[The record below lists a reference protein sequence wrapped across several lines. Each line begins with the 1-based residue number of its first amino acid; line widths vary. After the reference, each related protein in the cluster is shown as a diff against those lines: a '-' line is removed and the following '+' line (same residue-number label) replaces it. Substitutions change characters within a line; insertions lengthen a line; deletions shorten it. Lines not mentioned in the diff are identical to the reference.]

1 MPLYGKNFGWQNE
14 LHFLPGKKEHTPQWF
29 IFPDE
34 SNHDHFHKNGAEIP
48 EPKVFLDE
56 ELTTMI
62 DPILK
67 SDDTNGL
74 QNISTIY
81 QPDIY
86 L

>member
-1 MPLYGKNFGWQNE
+1 MAKILACKMNFIS
-14 LHFLPGKKEHTPQWF
+14 FLSGKKVHTLQRF
-29 IFPDE
+29 IFLDE

-56 ELTTMI
+56 ELTIMI

-81 QPDIY
+81 QPIIY